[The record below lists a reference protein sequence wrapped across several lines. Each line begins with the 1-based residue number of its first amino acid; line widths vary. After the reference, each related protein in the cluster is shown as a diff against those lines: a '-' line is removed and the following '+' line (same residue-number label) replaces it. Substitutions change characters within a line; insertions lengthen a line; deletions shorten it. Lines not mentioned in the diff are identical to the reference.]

1 MNQQKHANL
10 IGWVTILI
18 IIFISGAIAFSF
30 QERRM
35 SKALSNQK
43 DEYERAAIETQ
54 KQHESEISNLQDKF
68 NDDKNK
74 LFESK
79 RNLSNTIEN
88 LQTEYAANI
97 KNLESNNDA
106 KTKRLVIL
114 NGFYFVYGIFPDDKN
129 KEKIQ
134 QFVDVEFNIALLQ
147 KCVIYRGLHNKEG
160 NLKILNVAANR
171 INIKLG
177 EMRGLAKE
185 FKFQIPK
192 QDYELSKKIKDWGP
206 SNSLLPCFE

>member
-1 MNQQKHANL
+1 MDQQKHANL
-10 IGWVTILI
+10 VGWVMILI
-18 IIFISGAIAFSF
+18 IIFISGAISFSF

-35 SKALSNQK
+35 SNALSDQK
-43 DEYERAAIETQ
+43 NKYERVAIET
-54 KQHESEISNLQDKF
+54 QHESEISNLESKF
-68 NDDKNK
+68 NDDRNK
-74 LFESK
+74 LSISQK
-79 RNLSNTIEN
+79 NLSTTLEN

-97 KNLESNNDA
+97 KNLESNKA
-106 KTKRLVIL
+106 AQTKQLIL
-114 NGFYFVYGIFPDDKN
+114 FNAFYFVYGTYPDDKDR
-129 KEKIQ
+129 EKIQ
-134 QFVDVEFNIALLQ
+134 QFVDAEFNIALLQ

-192 QDYELSKKIKDWGP
+192 QDYELSKKIKNWGP
-206 SNSLLPCFE
+206 LNSPLPCFE

>member
-134 QFVDVEFNIALLQ
+134 QFVDAEFNIALLQ

-160 NLKILNVAANR
+160 SLKILNVAANR

-206 SNSLLPCFE
+206 SNSPLPCFE